1 MHVKEMFA
9 MQRYSLVSERK
20 VIYIENKIKLQSISC
35 VNCGLKRLLYE
46 KNLNFNVVS
55 SVRVCGL

>member
-1 MHVKEMFA
+1 MHVKEIFA

-35 VNCGLKRLLYE
+35 VNFGLKRLL
-46 KNLNFNVVS
+46 
-55 SVRVCGL
+55 